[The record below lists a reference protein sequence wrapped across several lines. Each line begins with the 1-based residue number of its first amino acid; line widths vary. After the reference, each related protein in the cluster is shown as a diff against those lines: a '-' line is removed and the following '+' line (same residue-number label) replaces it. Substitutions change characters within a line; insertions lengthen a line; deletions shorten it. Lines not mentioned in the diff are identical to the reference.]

1 MNSSLKSFIKFGNY
15 VHRILDATCDV
26 SLVRSRAD
34 LDWMTN
40 DKLQVLVISLFLG
53 KNISVQETG
62 G

>member
-1 MNSSLKSFIKFGNY
+1 MPR
-15 VHRILDATCDV
+15 VDV